1 MKSIEVDKI
10 QVDGESDDDLDYQE
24 DDQRNSLNSGSDLS
38 KKRIIIRNKFN
49 QSSTQSKALGK
60 LKERYAPGS
69 IKRLRKAT
77 ID

>member
-1 MKSIEVDKI
+1 MKSIEVDK
-10 QVDGESDDDLDYQE
+10 ESDDGLDYQDE
-24 DDQRNSLNSGSDLS
+24 DEHQNSGSDLS

-60 LKERYAPGS
+60 LKERYAAGS

-77 ID
+77 IDQYSTP